1 MSYCPHLTLAS
12 KGLSRLG
19 HLPTGPRSLRNGAYA
34 LQWWVFAAF
43 AVVMAIRMARD
54 QGRRVGSANDRTM
67 SHGLRLVRNA
77 LIRYR
82 IMAYTVGVLLVVLM
96 CVGVPL
102 KYFGDNDT
110 VVTWT
115 AIPHGWLYMLLLI
128 TAFDLGRRARWS
140 WKRLI
145 LIALAG
151 TIPFLSFVAER
162 SATKDVRKKLAPQQA
177 RGVRGSLDDRESE
190 DELVEQTHRGGDPP
204 EIVGAGELD
213 GDLALVTAGINPD
226 PVSRWSES
234 RAARSAMS
242 GGDGRRCRGRAG
254 RSSAGA
260 SPSAAISST
269 ARTESPSATTRWA
282 RRS

>member
-1 MSYCPHLTLAS
+1 M
-12 KGLSRLG
+12 
-19 HLPTGPRSLRNGAYA
+19 
-34 LQWWVFAAF
+34 
-43 AVVMAIRMARD
+43 
-54 QGRRVGSANDRTM
+54 
-67 SHGLRLVRNA
+67 RNA

-82 IMAYTVGVLLVVLM
+82 IMAYTVGVLLVVLV

-162 SATKDVRKKLAPQQA
+162 SATKDVRKKLAPQEA
-177 RGVRGSLDDRESE
+177 EE
-190 DELVEQTHRGGDPP
+190 
-204 EIVGAGELD
+204 
-213 GDLALVTAGINPD
+213 
-226 PVSRWSES
+226 
-234 RAARSAMS
+234 
-242 GGDGRRCRGRAG
+242 
-254 RSSAGA
+254 
-260 SPSAAISST
+260 SAAALT
-269 ARTESPSATTRWA
+269 TEN
-282 RRS
+282 RS